1 MALDGSREVRTSYT
15 SCSEIE
21 ISESEDGGTGKFSR
35 GGNLELTLGIDRM
48 KKVLNKEALSISL
61 EAKEESNETMGGSEE
76 VEER

>member
-1 MALDGSREVRTSYT
+1 MNLGKSEPRIHPVPREKYQRVKMEGRAS
-15 SCSEIE
+15 
-21 ISESEDGGTGKFSR
+21 FP